1 VLLVLL
7 VELVVVV
14 VVVVVGHSL
23 GKKEATLSRVVN
35 E

>member
-23 GKKEATLSRVVN
+23 GKKETTLSRVVK
-35 E
+35 